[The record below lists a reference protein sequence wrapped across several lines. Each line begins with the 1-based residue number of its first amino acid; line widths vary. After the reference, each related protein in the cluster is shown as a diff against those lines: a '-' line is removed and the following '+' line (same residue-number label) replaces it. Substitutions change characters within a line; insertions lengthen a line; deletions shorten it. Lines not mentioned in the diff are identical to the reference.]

1 MEDKDLIQL
10 CRKGDQEAFGTL
22 VKKYKNKV
30 FNLAFSMTFDREMAD
45 DLSQEIFIKT
55 YMALPRFKFK
65 SKFSTW
71 LYQIA
76 LNHIR
81 DFFRKQAK
89 IKKIP
94 LEDIADKRL
103 FHEDDTA
110 QKERDRE
117 EKKRRK
123 LLYKAIATLPE
134 KHRVILSL
142 RDIQGFSYGDIAN
155 ILKISP
161 GTVDSRLHRARKML
175 REKISPFLTQKG
187 GSHEM

>member
-10 CRKGDQEAFGTL
+10 CRQGDQEAFGTL

-30 FNLAFSMTFDREMAD
+30 FNLAFIMTFDREMAD

-123 LLYKAIATLPE
+123 LLYQAIATLPE

-142 RDIQGFSYGDIAN
+142 RDIQGFSYRDIAN

-187 GSHEM
+187 GNHEM